1 MPRMSTAKLRGPS
14 AFPQQL
20 GEPLW
25 QERRTVPVE
34 LFAGVPVA
42 FLATATVTV
51 SSFGLQVLLAA
62 ATVAG
67 VVVLLRL
74 RRRGLIETYTVTD
87 RFIAIEQASGGRVAI
102 RTEGLTAVTLEGDAV
117 RIESHLGVLTFGFVR
132 RQKRRA
138 RTLERVAPAVQV
150 MRKIDLSCPT

>member
-1 MPRMSTAKLRGPS
+1 MPRMSAAKLRGPS
-14 AFPQQL
+14 AFPQRL

-25 QERRTVPVE
+25 QERRTLPVE
-34 LFAGVPVA
+34 LLAGVPVA

-51 SSFGLQVLLAA
+51 GSFGLRVLLAA

-74 RRRGLIETYTVTD
+74 RRRGLLETYTVTD
-87 RFIAIEQASGGRVAI
+87 A
-102 RTEGLTAVTLEGDAV
+102 
-117 RIESHLGVLTFGFVR
+117 GVLTLGFVR
-132 RQKRRA
+132 RQKSLA

-150 MRKIDLSCPT
+150 MRRIDLSCPT

>member
-1 MPRMSTAKLRGPS
+1 MPRMSTAELTGPN

-25 QERRTVPVE
+25 QERRTMPVE
-34 LFAGVPVA
+34 LFAGVLVA

-51 SSFGLQVLLAA
+51 GSSGLRVLLAV

-67 VVVLLRL
+67 VVVLFRL
-74 RRRGLIETYTVTD
+74 RRRGLIETFTVTE

-102 RTEGLTAVTLEGDAV
+102 RTEALTSVRLEGDAV
-117 RIESHLGVLTFGFVR
+117 RIESPAGVLTFGFVR
-132 RQKRRA
+132 RQKSLV
-138 RTLERVAPAVQV
+138 RTLGRVAPAVQV
-150 MRKIDLSCPT
+150 TRRIDLSCPT